1 MKKLPK
7 LIITD
12 IDGVW
17 TDGSM
22 YYDQTGNE
30 LKRFHTYDSAGVLF
44 ARLLNIPVAILT
56 GETTEIVNRR
66 AAKLNIE
73 YLFQGVKNKVETTQ
87 KILDELKIGF
97 EDCAFIGDDINDVKL
112 LGKVGFSGSPA
123 NAPDYIKAK
132 VHYVTQKK
140 GGEGAFREFVE
151 HILREQGVFEEV
163 LEKAISNHEKS
174 N

>member
-1 MKKLPK
+1 MKTLPK

-30 LKRFHTYDSAGVLF
+30 FKRFHTYDSAGVLF

-56 GETTEIVNRR
+56 GETTEIVHRR
-66 AAKLNIE
+66 AVKLNID
-73 YLFQGVKNKVETTQ
+73 YLFQGVKNKVETAQ
-87 KILDELKIGF
+87 QIIDELKIDF
-97 EDCAFIGDDINDVKL
+97 KECAFIGDDINDVAL
-112 LGKVGFSGSPA
+112 LGKVGFSGATA

-132 VHYVTQKK
+132 VQYVTQKK

-151 HILREQGVFEEV
+151 HILTEHGLFEEV
-163 LEKAISNHEKS
+163 LAKAIVNHEKS
-174 N
+174 T

>member
-1 MKKLPK
+1 MLPK

-56 GETTEIVNRR
+56 GETTEIVKRR
-66 AAKLNIE
+66 ATKLKVD
-73 YLFQGVKNKVETTQ
+73 YLFQGVKNKVEIAQ
-87 KILDELKIGF
+87 KIIDELNI
-97 EDCAFIGDDINDVKL
+97 ELNDCAFIGDDINDIAL
-112 LGKVGFSGSPA
+112 LSKVGFSGATS
-123 NAPDYIKAK
+123 NAPDYIKEK
-132 VHYVTQKK
+132 VNFITQKK

-151 HILREQGVFEEV
+151 HILKKNGVFEKA
-163 LEKAISNHEKS
+163 LEAAISNHEKS
-174 N
+174 I

>member
-1 MKKLPK
+1 MIPK

-44 ARLLNIPVAILT
+44 ARLLDIPVAILT
-56 GETTEIVNRR
+56 GETTDIVHRR
-66 AAKLNIE
+66 AAKLKIE
-73 YLFQGVKNKVETTQ
+73 YLFQGVKNKVETAQ
-87 KILDELKIGF
+87 KIIDELNISF
-97 EDCAFIGDDINDVKL
+97 EECAFMGDDINDIAL
-112 LGKVGFSGSPA
+112 LRKVGFSGAPA
-123 NAPDYIKAK
+123 NAPDYIKAN
-132 VHYVTQKK
+132 VTFVTQKK

-151 HILREQGVFEEV
+151 YILKEEGVFEQV

-174 N
+174 T